1 MLKEVHIRNYV
12 LIDRLNIDFKD
23 GFSVMTGETGA
34 GKSIILGA
42 MNLLLGGRA
51 DSKTIMQGA
60 DKCTIEG
67 SFSVDGYGLEQFF
80 TDNGLDYDSNDT
92 ILRRELMQSGKS
104 RAFINDTPV
113 SLAVMRDLG
122 CRLID
127 IHSQHQNLALGT
139 ESFQTEVVDTIAS
152 NTAIKAEYESCF
164 DKWNGLKAELE
175 HLKAEFESDNTDR
188 GYLEFQL
195 EGIEKARLTD
205 GEQEQLEQE
214 SEILDHA
221 EEIKQDL
228 FRASE
233 IMEGSDDGGA
243 IQALKT
249 ALQSLRSAQKNL
261 PDAAELAERLE
272 SCLIELKDIAAT
284 VDDCQ
289 EKVNFDP
296 ARLEQV
302 NERLDLIYSLLKKHK
317 RNSIAELLE
326 LAASIRSRL
335 DRTDSFEDDIKRL
348 EQQVSAAFKEMEKSA
363 IRLTDTRKKASDI
376 IIKQIKALLVPL
388 GIPNVQFG
396 IEITPSTGYDRNG
409 HDDLRFM
416 FSANKAVPMQEI
428 SEVASGG
435 EIARVMLSIK
445 TMIAGVRTLPTIIF
459 DEIDTGVSGAVAEKM
474 ALLME
479 QMSGG
484 GRQVLA
490 ITHLPQIAALGRTH
504 YKVYKTD
511 EKDATRTRIAL
522 LDYDERIRE
531 IASMMSGATLTQAA
545 LDNAKALIDNN
556 GR

>member
-12 LIDRLNIDFKD
+12 LIDRLDIDFKE

-67 SFSVDGYGLEQFF
+67 NFSISGYGLEQFF
-80 TDNGLDYDSNDT
+80 SDNGLDFDPDDT

-139 ESFQTEVVDTIAS
+139 ESFQIEVVDTIAANATVKS
-152 NTAIKAEYESCF
+152 EYESCF
-164 DKWNGLKAELE
+164 EKWNALKTELAK
-175 HLKAEFESDNTDR
+175 LKAEFESDTTDR
-188 GYLEFQL
+188 NYLEFQL
-195 EGIEKARLTD
+195 EGLEKAGLTD

-233 IMEGSDDGGA
+233 IMEGSDDGGTV
-243 IQALKT
+243 QALKT
-249 ALQSLRSAQKNL
+249 ALQSLRSAQKNF
-261 PDAAELAERLE
+261 PDAAELADRLE

-284 VDDCQ
+284 VCDCQ
-289 EKVNFDP
+289 DKINFDP

-302 NERLDLIYSLLKKHK
+302 NERLDLIYTLQKKHK
-317 RNSIAELLE
+317 KNSIAELLE
-326 LAASIRSRL
+326 LAASIRARL

-348 EQQVSAAFKEMEKSA
+348 EQQVNAAGKEMEKAAS
-363 IRLTDTRKKASDI
+363 RLTESRKKASVS
-376 IIKQIKALLVPL
+376 IIKEIKSLLVPL

-396 IEITPSTGYDRNG
+396 IEITPSSCYDRSG

-428 SEVASGG
+428 SGVASGG

-445 TMIAGVRTLPTIIF
+445 SMIAGVRTLPTVIF

-474 ALLME
+474 AFLME
-479 QMSGG
+479 QMAGG

-490 ITHLPQIAALGRTH
+490 ITHLPQIAAFGNTH

-545 LDNAKALIDNN
+545 LDNAKSLIDNN

>member
-12 LIDRLNIDFKD
+12 LIDRLDIDFRD

-113 SLAVMRDLG
+113 SLAVMRELG

-348 EQQVSAAFKEMEKSA
+348 EQQVNAAFKEMEKSA
-363 IRLTDTRKKASDI
+363 ILLTDTRKKASDT

>member
-12 LIDRLNIDFKD
+12 LIDRLDIDFKE

-34 GKSIILGA
+34 GQSIILGA
-42 MNLLLGGRA
+42 MNLLLGVRA

-67 SFSVDGYGLEQFF
+67 SFSITGYGLEQFF
-80 TDNGLDYDSNDT
+80 TDNGLDFDPDDT

-113 SLAVMRDLG
+113 SLAVLRDLG

-127 IHSQHQNLALGT
+127 IHSQHQNLALGK
-139 ESFQTEVVDTIAS
+139 ESFQIEVVDTIAANAAVKS
-152 NTAIKAEYESCF
+152 EYESCF
-164 DKWNGLKAELE
+164 EKWNSLKTELE
-175 HLKAEFESDNTDR
+175 RLKAEFESDTTDR
-188 GYLEFQL
+188 SYLEFQL
-195 EGIEKARLTD
+195 EGLEKAQLTD

-233 IMEGSDDGGA
+233 IMEGSDDGGTV
-243 IQALKT
+243 QALKS
-249 ALQSLRSAQKNL
+249 ALQSLRSAQKNF
-261 PDAAELAERLE
+261 PDATELADRLD

-284 VDDCQ
+284 VSDCQ
-289 EKVNFDP
+289 DKINFDP

-302 NERLDLIYSLLKKHK
+302 NERLDLIYSLQKKHK

-326 LAASIRSRL
+326 LAASIRARL
-335 DRTDSFEDDIKRL
+335 DRTGSFEDDIKRL
-348 EQQVSAAFKEMEKSA
+348 EQQVDTVFKDMDKAALK
-363 IRLTDTRKKASDI
+363 LTESRKKASGSI
-376 IIKQIKALLVPL
+376 TKEIKSLLVPL

-396 IEITPSTGYDRNG
+396 IEIAPSAGYDRSG
-409 HDDLRFM
+409 HDDLKFM

-428 SEVASGG
+428 SGVASGG

-445 TMIAGVRTLPTIIF
+445 SLIAGVRTLPTVIF
-459 DEIDTGVSGAVAEKM
+459 DEIDTCVSGAVAEKM
-474 ALLME
+474 AFLME
-479 QMSGG
+479 QMAGG

-490 ITHLPQIAALGRTH
+490 ITHLPQIAAFGPTH
-504 YKVYKTD
+504 YKV
-511 EKDATRTRIAL
+511 
-522 LDYDERIRE
+522 
-531 IASMMSGATLTQAA
+531 
-545 LDNAKALIDNN
+545 
-556 GR
+556 

>member
-12 LIDRLNIDFKD
+12 LIDRLDIDFKD

-80 TDNGLDYDSNDT
+80 TDNGLDYDPNDT

-139 ESFQTEVVDTIAS
+139 ESFQTDVVDTIAA
-152 NTAIKAEYESCF
+152 NTAVKAEYESCF

-175 HLKAEFESDNTDR
+175 RLKSEFESDNTDR

-233 IMEGSDDGGA
+233 IMEGSDDGGT

-272 SCLIELKDIAAT
+272 SCLIELRDIAAT

-296 ARLEQV
+296 ARLERV

-317 RNSIAELLE
+317 KNSIAELLE
-326 LAASIRSRL
+326 YAASIRSRL

-348 EQQVSAAFKEMEKSA
+348 EQQVNAAFKEMEKSA

-396 IEITPSTGYDRNG
+396 IEITPSTGYDRSG

-479 QMSGG
+479 QMSRG

-522 LDYDERIRE
+522 LDYDERIHE

-545 LDNAKALIDNN
+545 LDNAKALINGN

>member
-1 MLKEVHIRNYV
+1 MLKEVHINNYV
-12 LIDRLNIDFKD
+12 LIDRLDIEFKE

-67 SFSVDGYGLEQFF
+67 TFSIAGYGLEQFF
-80 TDNGLDYDSNDT
+80 TDNGLDFYPDDT

-113 SLAVMRDLG
+113 SLTQLRDLA
-122 CRLID
+122 CHLID

-139 ESFQTEVVDTIAS
+139 QSFQLDVVDTIAANS
-152 NTAIKAEYESCF
+152 DIKTAYESCF
-164 DKWNGLKAELE
+164 EKWTGLKADLAR
-175 HLKAEFESDNTDR
+175 LKAEFESDNTDR
-188 GYLEFQL
+188 SYLEYQL
-195 EGIEKARLTD
+195 EGLEKARLTD
-205 GEQEQLEQE
+205 GEQQELEKE

-233 IMEGSDDGGA
+233 ILDGSDDGGTVQA
-243 IQALKT
+243 IKS
-249 ALQSLRSAQKNL
+249 ALQSLRSAQKNF
-261 PDAAELAERLE
+261 PDATELADRLE
-272 SCLIELKDIAAT
+272 SCLIELRDIADT
-284 VDDCQ
+284 VCDCQ

-302 NERLDLIYSLLKKHK
+302 NERLDLIYSLQKKHK
-317 RNSIAELLE
+317 KNSIAELLE
-326 LAASIRSRL
+326 LASAIRARL
-335 DRTDSFEDDIKRL
+335 DRSDNYDEDIKRL
-348 EQQVSAAFKEMEKSA
+348 TAQVNAAFSDMEKA
-363 IRLTDTRKKASDI
+363 AVRLTDSRLKSSDKI
-376 IIKQIKALLVPL
+376 TKEIKALLVPL
-388 GIPNVQFG
+388 GIPNVQFR
-396 IEITPSTGYDRNG
+396 IDINPAPGYDRTG
-409 HDDLRFM
+409 HDDLKFM
-416 FSANKAVPMQEI
+416 FSANKSVPVQEI
-428 SEVASGG
+428 SGVASGG

-445 TMIAGVRTLPTIIF
+445 SLIAGVRTLPTVIF

-490 ITHLPQIAALGRTH
+490 ITHLPQIASLGRTH
-504 YKVYKTD
+504 YKVFKTD

-522 LDYDERIRE
+522 LDYNERIQE
-531 IASMMSGATLTQAA
+531 IASMMSGVTLTKAA

>member
-12 LIDRLNIDFKD
+12 LIDRLDIDFKE

-67 SFSVDGYGLEQFF
+67 TFSIAGYGLEKFF
-80 TDNGLDYDSNDT
+80 TENGLDYYPDET
-92 ILRRELMQSGKS
+92 ILRRELLQSGKS

-113 SLAVMRDLG
+113 SLTQMRDLG

-139 ESFQTEVVDTIAS
+139 QSFQLDVVDTIAANS
-152 NTAIKAEYESCF
+152 DIKTRYEQFF
-164 DKWNGLKAELE
+164 DNWSGLKAELAR
-175 HLKAEFESDNTDR
+175 LKKEFESDNTDR
-188 GYLEFQL
+188 EYLEFQL
-195 EGIEKARLTD
+195 EGLDNAHLKE
-205 GEQEQLEQE
+205 GEQEELEQE
-214 SEILDHA
+214 ADILEHA
-221 EEIKQDL
+221 EDIKQEL

-233 IMEGSDDGGA
+233 LISGDEDGT
-243 IQALKT
+243 LSRLRS
-249 ALQSLRSAQKNL
+249 ALQSLRSAKKNW
-261 PDAAELAERLE
+261 PQAQELTERLD
-272 SCLIELKDIAAT
+272 SCIIELKDISET
-284 VDDCQ
+284 VCDAQ
-289 EKVNFDP
+289 ENISFDP

-302 NERLDLIYSLLKKHK
+302 NERLDMIYSLLKKHK
-317 RNSIAELLE
+317 KENIAQLLE
-326 LAASIRSRL
+326 LAESIRTRL
-335 DRTDSFEDDIKRL
+335 DRSGSYELDIEKL
-348 EQQVSAAFKEMEKSA
+348 TAQVERARTEMEKQA
-363 IRLTDTRKKASDI
+363 AELTKSRQKAGQV
-376 IIKQIKALLVPL
+376 IIKDIKALLVPL

-396 IEITPSTGYDRNG
+396 IDIKPSAAYDRTG

-435 EIARVMLSIK
+435 EIARVMLSVK
-445 TMIAGVRTLPTIIF
+445 SLIAGVRTLPTIIF

-479 QMSGG
+479 QMSDG

-490 ITHLPQIAALGRTH
+490 ITHLPQIAALGHTH
-504 YKVYKTD
+504 YKVYKTED
-511 EKDATRTRIAL
+511 KDATRTRIAL
-522 LDYDERIRE
+522 LDYDERIHE

>member
-12 LIDRLNIDFKD
+12 LIDRLDIDFKD

-60 DKCTIEG
+60 EKCTIEG

-80 TDNGLDYDSNDT
+80 TDNSLDYDPNDT

-127 IHSQHQNLALGT
+127 IHSQHQNLALGS
-139 ESFQTEVVDTIAS
+139 ESFQTEVVDTIAA
-152 NTAIKAEYESCF
+152 NTAVKAEYESCF

-175 HLKAEFESDNTDR
+175 RLKSEFESDNTDR

-233 IMEGSDDGGA
+233 IMEGSDEGGT

-261 PDAAELAERLE
+261 PDASELAERLE

-284 VDDCQ
+284 VADCQ

-317 RNSIAELLE
+317 KNSIAELLE
-326 LAASIRSRL
+326 YAASIRSRL

-348 EQQVSAAFKEMEKSA
+348 EQQVNAAFKEMEKSA
-363 IRLTDTRKKASDI
+363 IRLTDTRKKASDT

-396 IEITPSTGYDRNG
+396 IELTPSTGYDRSG

-428 SEVASGG
+428 SGVASGG

-445 TMIAGVRTLPTIIF
+445 SMIAGVRTLPTVIF

-490 ITHLPQIAALGRTH
+490 ITHLPQIAALGSTH

-511 EKDATRTRIAL
+511 EKNATRTRIAL

>member
-1 MLKEVHIRNYV
+1 MLKEIHINNYV
-12 LIDRLNIDFKD
+12 LIDRLDIDFQE

-67 SFSVDGYGLEQFF
+67 SFSIAGYGLEQFF
-80 TDNGLDYDSNDT
+80 RDNELDYWPDDT
-92 ILRRELMQSGKS
+92 TLRRELMQSGKS

-113 SLAVMRDLG
+113 SLNQIRDLG

-139 ESFQTEVVDTIAS
+139 QSFQLDVVDTIAA
-152 NTAIKAEYESCF
+152 NADIKAAYEQSF
-164 DKWNGLKAELE
+164 DNWSALKAELAR
-175 HLKAEFESDNTDR
+175 LKAEFESDNTDR
-188 GYLEFQL
+188 EYLEFQL
-195 EGIEKARLTD
+195 KGLDDARLKE
-205 GEQEQLEQE
+205 GELTELEQE
-214 SEILDHA
+214 SDMLEHA

-228 FRASE
+228 YRASE
-233 IMEGSDDGGA
+233 LISGDEDGT
-243 IQALKT
+243 LT
-249 ALQSLRSAQKNL
+249 RLRSALQSFRSAQKNW
-261 PDAAELAERLE
+261 PQAQELSERLD
-272 SCLIELKDIAAT
+272 SCLIELKDIAET
-284 VDDCQ
+284 VDDAQ
-289 EKVNFDP
+289 ESINFDP

-302 NERLDLIYSLLKKHK
+302 NERLDLIYTLLKKHK
-317 RNSIAELLE
+317 KENIAELLE
-326 LAASIRSRL
+326 LAESIRTRL
-335 DRTDSFEDDIKRL
+335 DRSGSYELDIEKL
-348 EQQVSAAFKEMEKSA
+348 TAQVEAARKEMEKRASE
-363 IRLTDTRKKASDI
+363 LTKSRQKASDT
-376 IIKQIKALLVPL
+376 IIKEIKALLVPL

-396 IEITPSTGYDRNG
+396 VDIQPSAAFDRTG

-428 SEVASGG
+428 SQVASGG
-435 EIARVMLSIK
+435 EIARVMLSVK
-445 TMIAGVRTLPTIIF
+445 SLIASVRTLPTIIF

-490 ITHLPQIAALGRTH
+490 ITHLPQIAALGHTH
-504 YKVYKTD
+504 YKVYKTE

-522 LDYDERIRE
+522 LDYNERIRE

-545 LDNAKALIDNN
+545 LDNAKTLIDNN

>member
-1 MLKEVHIRNYV
+1 MLKEIHINNYV
-12 LIDRLNIDFKD
+12 LIDRLDIDFQE

-67 SFSVDGYGLEQFF
+67 SFSIAGYGLEQFF
-80 TDNGLDYDSNDT
+80 RDNELDYWPDDT
-92 ILRRELMQSGKS
+92 TLRRELMQSGKS

-113 SLAVMRDLG
+113 SLNQMRDLG

-139 ESFQTEVVDTIAS
+139 QSFQLDVVDTIAA
-152 NTAIKAEYESCF
+152 NADIKAAYEQSF
-164 DKWNGLKAELE
+164 DNWSALKAELAR
-175 HLKAEFESDNTDR
+175 LKAEFESDNTDR
-188 GYLEFQL
+188 EYLEFQL
-195 EGIEKARLTD
+195 KGLDDARLKE
-205 GEQEQLEQE
+205 GELTELEQE
-214 SEILDHA
+214 SDMLEHA

-228 FRASE
+228 YRASE
-233 IMEGSDDGGA
+233 LISGDEDGTLTRLRG
-243 IQALKT
+243 
-249 ALQSLRSAQKNL
+249 ALQSLRSAQKNW
-261 PDAAELAERLE
+261 PQAQELSERLD
-272 SCLIELKDIAAT
+272 SCLIELKDIAET
-284 VDDCQ
+284 VDDAQ
-289 EKVNFDP
+289 ESINFDP

-302 NERLDLIYSLLKKHK
+302 NERLDLIYTLLKKHK
-317 RNSIAELLE
+317 KENIAELLE
-326 LAASIRSRL
+326 LAESIRTRL
-335 DRTDSFEDDIKRL
+335 DRSGSYELDIEKL
-348 EQQVSAAFKEMEKSA
+348 TAQVEAARKEMEKRASE
-363 IRLTDTRKKASDI
+363 LTKSRQKASDT
-376 IIKQIKALLVPL
+376 IIKEIKALLVPL

-396 IEITPSTGYDRNG
+396 VDIQPSAAFDRTG

-428 SEVASGG
+428 SQVASGG
-435 EIARVMLSIK
+435 EIARVMLSVK
-445 TMIAGVRTLPTIIF
+445 SLIASVRTLPTIIF

-484 GRQVLA
+484 SRQVLA
-490 ITHLPQIAALGRTH
+490 ITHLPQIAALGHTH
-504 YKVYKTD
+504 YKVYKTE

-522 LDYDERIRE
+522 LDYNERIRE

-545 LDNAKALIDNN
+545 LDNAKTLIDNN